1 VTTETDPV
9 TFARDQTANR
19 LADRFEGTGVEVT
32 TRDDCPESIFIA
44 QASKSNLLIIED
56 ELDDL
61 GRGVTV
67 RRQVVANP
75 HDSGPT
81 IELRLEVDTSLVG
94 LRQATV
100 HLDNEL
106 TVTESEISDHGAE
119 VIIEASVAHETFF
132 NAISTITSARNVRVD
147 YIRGLDQD
155 RSFTVHFRPT
165 AD

>member
-9 TFARDQTANR
+9 TFARDQTADR
-19 LADRFEGTGVEVT
+19 LEDRFEDTGIEVT
-32 TRDDCPESIFIA
+32 TRDECPDSIFIA
-44 QASKSNLLIIED
+44 QASQSTLLIIED

-61 GRGVTV
+61 GRGVTIAK
-67 RRQVVANP
+67 QVVANP

-94 LRQATV
+94 LRQAV
-100 HLDNEL
+100 AHLENEL
-106 TVTESEISDHGAE
+106 TVIESDITDHSAE
-119 VIIEASVAHETFF
+119 TTIGSSVGQDAFF
-132 NAISTITSARNVRVD
+132 TAISTITSAYDVRVD

-155 RSFTVHFRPT
+155 QSFLVHFRPT